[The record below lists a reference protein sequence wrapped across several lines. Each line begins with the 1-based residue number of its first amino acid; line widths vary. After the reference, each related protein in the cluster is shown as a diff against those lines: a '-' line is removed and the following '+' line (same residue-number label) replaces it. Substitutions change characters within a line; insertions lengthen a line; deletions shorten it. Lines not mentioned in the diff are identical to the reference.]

1 MTAKPDPLS
10 LSWGADEF
18 DETEFW
24 LGTTEHE
31 RLYWFDFT
39 IHSLQLRAVAEAT
52 LLTDK
57 SINVLTE
64 VILSELTTDETMQL
78 IHEAMPELDIN
89 AIVDEEIHGWAVHMG
104 WSAQEVYQR
113 STFLGTESKW
123 QEALERYRAEQVN
136 PSTGWTVCDCV

>member
-24 LGTTEHE
+24 LGTTEDE
-31 RLYWFDFT
+31 RLYWFDLTTYSPFL
-39 IHSLQLRAVAEAT
+39 HAVAEAT

-57 SINVLTE
+57 SIHVLRE
-64 VILSELTTDETMQL
+64 VIIAECTTDETMKL

-89 AIVDEEIHGWAVHMG
+89 AVVDEEVFG
-104 WSAQEVYQR
+104 
-113 STFLGTESKW
+113 LG
-123 QEALERYRAEQVN
+123 
-136 PSTGWTVCDCV
+136 G